1 MSYTKPLPRLDT
13 VNRPFWAATKDGKF
27 MLQFCKDCG
36 DTRYPPGP
44 VCPKCL
50 SSNQDWKQAS
60 GRGTL
65 ESWVDFHRA
74 YWDGFKGDLP
84 YRVCLVKLEE
94 GPVVVSNL
102 VDKTDNLRMG
112 QPVKVVFDKV
122 TDNVT
127 LPKFTVT

>member
-1 MSYTKPLPRLDT
+1 MNGLKSR
-13 VNRPFWAATKDGKF
+13 
-27 MLQFCKDCG
+27 Q
-36 DTRYPPGP
+36 
-44 VCPKCL
+44 
-50 SSNQDWKQAS
+50 SWKEAS

-94 GPVVVSNL
+94 GPVIISNL

-112 QPVKVVFDKV
+112 QPVRVVYEKV
-122 TDNVT
+122 TDEVT
-127 LPKFTVT
+127 LPKFTVV